1 MVINPKVSATFEGL
15 SHIALGP
22 SLLNRFQLR
31 NMLKIVVS
39 CIVRFIYFIFPRKFL
54 VGSLKAVKTEVGFL
68 VLVLTSLYYYYENP
82 NKQGETGE
90 KGYRSTLRLIYF
102 EAFALVSLSLSTQAQ
117 PGFKLYAFNFL
128 LPCLVLAII
137 KQNFMVGVGV
147 AVLCFVAMNSRS
159 YSDSCRREQRHRGGR
174 EQDDA
179 AVVGD
184 GLLSPLVHPSSSLS
198 TLRRRRSVSLE
209 SSSLSRAGQKLVV
222 IGHEPYRNLEWLLFL
237 NTPSPTVIGHISF
250 KTLNYVSLSATE
262 YSSLSRSEWDFFIKA
277 LRLRHVR
284 FLNFWLPES
293 SRALIPT
300 NALRLPQL
308 MGPDDELF

>member
-22 SLLNRFQLR
+22 PLQNRFELR

-39 CIVRFIYFIFPRKFL
+39 CIVRFIYFILPRNFL
-54 VGSLKAVKTEVGFL
+54 VGSVKAVKTEVGFF
-68 VLVLTSLYYYYENP
+68 VLVLTSLYYYYENLS
-82 NKQGETGE
+82 KQGKTGG
-90 KGYRSTLRLIYF
+90 KGYRSTLRLVYF
-102 EAFALVSLSLSTQAQ
+102 EAFALMSLSLTTQAQ
-117 PGFKLYAFNFL
+117 PGFKLDASNFL
-128 LPCLVLAII
+128 LTCLVLAII

-147 AVLCFVAMNSRS
+147 AVLCYVAMNSRS
-159 YSDSCRREQRHRGGR
+159 YSDSRRGGQHHRGGG
-174 EQDDA
+174 EQDDG

-198 TLRRRRSVSLE
+198 TLRRCQSVSLE
-209 SSSLSRAGQKLVV
+209 SSSPSRAGQKLVAT
-222 IGHEPYRNLEWLLFL
+222 GHEPCRNLEWLVFL
-237 NTPSPTVIGHISF
+237 NPPSPTAIIHISF
-250 KTLNYVSLSATE
+250 KTLNNVSLSATLH
-262 YSSLSRSEWDFFIKA
+262 STLSRSEWDFFIKE